1 LRVLFLHNNFPAQYR
16 HVATH
21 LAQEGGHQLV
31 FGTQQ
36 KNGAIEG
43 VVKAYYKA
51 GREVKPETHHYVR
64 NLESAVLN
72 GQSVYRMCME
82 LKKRGF
88 VPDLVCGHSGWGPTL
103 YVKDAFPDTKLL
115 SYFEWYYHARGT
127 DADFL
132 PENDITAD
140 DECRIRTRNAAILL
154 DLAHCDWGLCPTKFQ
169 RDQFPKTFHNKLTV
183 LHDGVDTDFF
193 KPDPHAVM
201 KVGDLDLSGAK
212 EIVTYATRGME
223 PYRGFPQFVEAIA
236 KLQRERPDMH
246 AVIVGQDRVAYGR
259 KLPDGKTFKQKMLEE
274 TELDASRIHFT
285 GLLAYGDY
293 LKVLQAS
300 HAHVYMTVPFV
311 LSWSLIES
319 MAAGCMIVSSDTEPV
334 REVIKDGKQGLLVDF
349 FDTDQLASRIAE
361 ALDMGDKQKPL
372 RRAAREVVLK
382 NYALKD
388 MIQKQARLLK
398 EIAAGNMPPQLTPP
412 KPKAAP
418 PRAKR
423 RGRK

>member
-1 LRVLFLHNNFPAQYR
+1 MRVLFLHNNFPAQYR
-16 HVATH
+16 HVATK
-21 LAQEGGHQLV
+21 LAEEGGHQLV
-31 FGTQQ
+31 FGTQA
-36 KNGAIEG
+36 KNGEIPG
-43 VVKAYYKA
+43 VTKAYYKPS
-51 GREVKPETHHYVR
+51 REVRQETHHYVR

-72 GQSVYRMCME
+72 GQSVYRMCVE

-103 YVKDAFPDTKLL
+103 YVKDAFPDTKLI
-115 SYFEWYYHARGT
+115 SYFEWYYHSRGT

-132 PENDITAD
+132 PDAELGAD

-154 DLAHCDWGLCPTKFQ
+154 DLAHCDWGLCPTLFQ
-169 RDQFPKTFHNKLTV
+169 RDQFPKVFHNKLTV

-193 KPDPHAVM
+193 KPNPEQKM
-201 KVGDLDLSGAK
+201 IVGDLDLSGAK

-223 PYRGFPQFVEAIA
+223 PYRGFPQFVEAIG
-236 KLQRERPDMH
+236 KLQKDRPDMH

-274 TELDASRIHFT
+274 TDLDPSRIHFT
-285 GLLAYGDY
+285 GLLPYGDY

-319 MAAGCMIVSSDTEPV
+319 MATGCLIISSDTEPV

-349 FDTDQLASRIAE
+349 FDTDQLAERIAE
-361 ALDMGDKQKPL
+361 ALDNREKLKPL
-372 RRAAREVVLK
+372 QRAAREVVLK
-382 NYALKD
+382 GYALKD
-388 MIQKQARLLK
+388 TLPKQVRLLK
-398 EIAAGNMPPQLTPP
+398 EIAAGNMPPTLTPT
-412 KPKAAP
+412 KQT
-418 PRAKR
+418 KR
-423 RGRK
+423 GPGRKRKR